1 MMRRSLLTLSV
12 IAHVLAIGGCD
23 GAGRQPA
30 ASAPSTT
37 RAAPTTGPAAPGGA
51 ALFAGDSLKG
61 WRVSQWSDVGT
72 PQQAAGAAWKIEKG
86 VLYGLG
92 KGTWIY
98 SESEHGDFVLSFE
111 VKISRGANGG
121 VGLRFPPKGDP
132 AYKGLEIQVV
142 DHEVYYGGRSRP
154 QQRTGSIY
162 DEIAAKGV
170 SAPVGQ
176 WSAWEITARGSR
188 ITVAINGRKVL
199 DADLSRETKARQQ
212 KGPPL
217 AERPRKGRIGFQ
229 NLSGLITVRK
239 LRIKRL

>member
-1 MMRRSLLTLSV
+1 MKESLLTLLV
-12 IAHVLAIGGCD
+12 VANLLAVGGCD
-23 GAGRQPA
+23 GGGEQPTA
-30 ASAPSTT
+30 RAPSTT
-37 RAAPTTGPAAPGGA
+37 RSAPTTGPAAPGGA
-51 ALFAGDSLKG
+51 GLFAGDSLKG
-61 WRVSQWSDVGT
+61 WRVSHWSGVDT
-72 PQQAAGAAWKIEKG
+72 PQPVAGAAWKIERG

-92 KGTWIY
+92 KRTWIY
-98 SESEHGDFVLSFE
+98 SEGEYGDFVLSFE

-142 DHEVYYGGRSRP
+142 DHEVYYRGRSRP
-154 QQRTGSIY
+154 EQRTGSIY

-170 SAPVGQ
+170 LAPVGQ

-229 NLSGLITVRK
+229 NLSGLITLRK
-239 LRIKRL
+239 LAIKRL